1 MDEKYL
7 ETAELHSAA
16 EATEGLA
23 KIQRDLVRTQMKPKD
38 FDGTCTCGEEIP
50 PERVA
55 LKYYNCV
62 VCQGQKEDRRF
73 GPR

>member
-7 ETAELHSAA
+7 ETAELHLAA
-16 EATEGLA
+16 EATESLA
-23 KIQRDLVRTQMKPKD
+23 KVRRELNQPKPKD

-55 LKYYNCV
+55 LKFYNCV
-62 VCQGQKEDRRF
+62 ICQGRKEDRRF